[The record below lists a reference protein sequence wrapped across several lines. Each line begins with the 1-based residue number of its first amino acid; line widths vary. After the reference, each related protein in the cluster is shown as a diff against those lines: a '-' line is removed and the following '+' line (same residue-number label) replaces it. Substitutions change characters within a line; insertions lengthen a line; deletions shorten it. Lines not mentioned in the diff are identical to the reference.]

1 MGILQNQFSF
11 STITSLL
18 GSVAESILPGST
30 NHTSLTGSAIGT
42 SDDLTHAVSDGSVGD
57 GVQTSYDN
65 VSAPGGEIQN
75 LFAGGGLGIEN
86 TLSEHLPMVDDLPG
100 VSTIST
106 SLDPVGESV
115 ANINSTA
122 VDLTENISPGASSP
136 HTAVG
141 NVIGVSGIVPDLVS
155 NLHDGSPSGA
165 ILDVYKDT
173 LLVGGIVNNAG
184 DGYGTGLES
193 LVHQLNGAEGT
204 VPGVDVVPSVLG
216 DVPANVVDT
225 VDGVSPGAA
234 SPVTLTGNVIGQ
246 SGVVD
251 DVMSNMSHGSLTGG
265 VVAAYDDVFA
275 KGGALNNLSDG
286 HGLGTESLVGQI
298 SSLANGVGLSGIT
311 GQDASHADLG
321 QVGALLGGGSEVST
335 VTDLIGHSDTL
346 GNLLGDHD
354 LSGALD
360 SIHHVLGS

>member
-11 STITSLL
+11 SSITSLL

-30 NHTSLTGSAIGT
+30 NEKTLIGSTIGT
-42 SDDLTHAVSDGSVGD
+42 SDDLTHALSDGSAGD
-57 GVQTSYDN
+57 GVQSTNDN
-65 VSAPGGEIQN
+65 VVAPGGEFQN
-75 LFAGGGLGIEN
+75 LFAGAGLGIEN
-86 TLSEHLPMVDDLPG
+86 TLSEHLPAVDSLPG

-106 SLDPVGESV
+106 GLDPVGESV
-115 ANINSTA
+115 EQLNGTV
-122 VDLTENISPGASSP
+122 VDLADNISPGASSP
-136 HTAVG
+136 HTTLG
-141 NVIGVSGIVPDLVS
+141 DVIGVSGIVPDLVS

-173 LLVGGIVNNAG
+173 LLHGGIVNNVG

-204 VPGVDVVPSVLG
+204 VPAVDVVPSVLG
-216 DVPANVVDT
+216 DLPANVADT
-225 VDGVSPGAA
+225 LDGVSPGAT
-234 SPVTLTGNVIGQ
+234 SPDTLTGNIVGQ

-251 DVMSNMSHGSLTGG
+251 DVTSNMSQGSLTGG
-265 VVAAYDDVFA
+265 VVSAYDDVFA
-275 KGGALNNLSDG
+275 KGGAVNNLAYG
-286 HGLGTESLVGQI
+286 HGVGTESLVSQI
-298 SSLANGVGLSGIT
+298 SSLANGVGLSDGA